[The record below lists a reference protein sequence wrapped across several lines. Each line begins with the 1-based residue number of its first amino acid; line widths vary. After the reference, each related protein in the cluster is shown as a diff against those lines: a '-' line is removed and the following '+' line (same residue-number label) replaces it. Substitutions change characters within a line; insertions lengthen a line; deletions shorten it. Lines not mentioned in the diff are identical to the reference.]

1 MVAAPRAGAD
11 PNFPNLA
18 PYRAVDASIYFAP
31 FGYGNAGVRFSTPD
45 GLHCALIKNGRG
57 GWSSAGCTGNLPG
70 IAGVNAVR
78 ADTSGRGTWT
88 QIDLNKPETY
98 QVLDSDG
105 WHDKPVDPA
114 SYRPLPAGSKIVY
127 DEISCGVDD
136 SSQTACIV
144 SGEQFDPPRPDH
156 GFVLKPEGSW
166 HF

>member
-1 MVAAPRAGAD
+1 MAAPRAGAD